1 MGRDP
6 KPTPQSR
13 AATRTVENDSRAP
26 SVEVYHHGGGSIS
39 GAGSIEQ
46 ANALLSLLVRD
57 DGWLRVTP
65 KEDGETVYWK
75 WKWTGG
81 PYVNHYVMV
90 VYHCTQSGEAITTLA
105 RKVHAVDRGEQAP
118 VKDHYFQGERG

>member
-13 AATRTVENDSRAP
+13 AATRTVEKRSEVPPA
-26 SVEVYHHGGGSIS
+26 EVYHGGGGSIS
-39 GAGSIEQ
+39 SWGSP
-46 ANALLSLLVRD
+46 AAARALLGILIRD

-75 WKWTGG
+75 WKWTAG
-81 PYVNHYVMV
+81 PHVNHYVMV
-90 VYHCTQSGEAITTLA
+90 VYHSSESSEAITRLA
-105 RKVHAVDRGEQAP
+105 LKIDAVDRGEQTP
-118 VKDHYFQGERG
+118 VKDHYFKGEGS